1 MINLSELNFEKL
13 AEFCVKIGEE
23 PYRAKQIQDWLYLKS
38 ARNIADMKNIS
49 ASFKEKLTK
58 VAVLTTTKVAN
69 KQLSS
74 DGTLKYLLEFEDGA
88 RVETVLMRFDNRAN
102 LTACVSSQAGCK
114 MGCDFCATGKCGFK
128 RNLRAHEI
136 VEQILTIQS
145 DTGLKVT
152 NVVFMGQGE
161 PLDNYNEVYEAI
173 ETLNRKL
180 QIGIRRIC
188 VSTCGITPKIADF
201 SSKKLVPTLAIS
213 LHAPNSLIRNKIMP
227 VNKKY
232 DMEALK
238 KALVAFNAKTGDRVT
253 IEYVLLEGINDSP
266 EDAFEL
272 SKYLKE
278 IKCNINLIPYNGIGE
293 EKYKKPSRKAIS
305 RFKLILEQGG
315 KKVTRRLERGS
326 DIKAACGQLANSSGS
341 TS

>member
-1 MINLSELNFEKL
+1 MINLSELSFQKL
-13 AEFCVKIGEE
+13 TELCVKIGEE

-38 ARNIADMKNIS
+38 ARNISDMKNIS
-49 ASFKEKLTK
+49 VSFKEKLSEI
-58 VAVLTTTKVAN
+58 AVLTTAKIAD
-69 KQLSS
+69 KQISG

-114 MGCDFCATGKCGFK
+114 MGCDFCATGKYGFK
-128 RNLRAHEI
+128 RNLKAHEI

-161 PLDNYNEVYEAI
+161 PLDNYDEVYAAI

-188 VSTCGITPKIADF
+188 VSTCGIIPKITEFAA
-201 SSKKLVPTLAIS
+201 KKLVPTLAIS
-213 LHAPNSLIRNKIMP
+213 LHAPNSSVRDKIMP
-227 VNKKY
+227 INKKY
-232 DMEALK
+232 NMDALK
-238 KALVAFNAKTGDRVT
+238 QALIAFNAKTGDRVT
-253 IEYVLLEGINDSP
+253 IEYVLLEDINDAP
-266 EDAFEL
+266 EHAVEL

-278 IKCNINLIPYNGIGE
+278 IKCNVNLIPYNGIAEG
-293 EKYKKPSRKAIS
+293 KYTKPNRKAIS
-305 RFKLILEQGG
+305 RFKLTLEQGG
-315 KKVTRRLERGS
+315 KKVTQRLKRGS
-326 DIKAACGQLANSSGS
+326 DIKAACGQLAN
-341 TS
+341 TVMTT